1 MTGTG
6 IVLVL
11 VEAEPEEMSTL
22 SLEAITF
29 ARGLAETGGA
39 TVHAL
44 VVGDVPASGLDE
56 LSAHGTAVLHQ
67 VGDPRLDAY
76 SAAAWAS
83 CVVDAVRAHA
93 PSVVLAPASPR
104 GNEVLAHVAARL
116 DLRMAANVTEVTSA
130 QLGGIGAAA
139 ASGETAL
146 VVRRQVMGGA
156 VLEELDLVGSPALF
170 TMAGHAVEHS
180 TVASPVAVQVVAT
193 APVSLTDA
201 DLVAR
206 VRRTV
211 PVASSGTDLTRA
223 RVVVGGGRGVGGPD
237 QFDELIALA
246 ERLGGALGV
255 SRVVTSLGWRPHH
268 EQVGQTGSRITPDVY
283 LACGISGAIQHWAG
297 CSSAKT
303 IIAVNTDP
311 EAPMVTK
318 ADYAV
323 VGDLHQVVPAISAE
337 LDARHH

>member
-1 MTGTG
+1 MSGV
-6 IVLVL
+6 VLVL
-11 VEAEPEEMSTL
+11 VESEPEEMSTL
-22 SLEAITF
+22 SLEALTF
-29 ARGLAETGGA
+29 ARGLAEAKGA
-39 TVHAL
+39 SGADAVAVHAL

-56 LSAHGTAVLHQ
+56 LSAHGAAVLHQ
-67 VGDPRLDAY
+67 VSDPRLAAY

-130 QLGGIGAAA
+130 QLGGTDTGDAV
-139 ASGETAL
+139 L
-146 VVRRQVMGGA
+146 VARRQVMGGA

-180 TVASPVAVQVVAT
+180 VVASPVPVQVVAAT
-193 APVSLTDA
+193 PASLTDA
-201 DLVAR
+201 DLVAQ

-237 QFDELIALA
+237 EFDELIALA
-246 ERLGGALGV
+246 ARLGGALGV